1 MKYRI
6 LRLSICISI
15 LVSLVALSFALIRPI
30 YLSLGNVMRSK
41 INELNSTLDKS
52 FGLKVSYSSLSP
64 SILTGINIKS
74 IVVKDSQS
82 DD

>member
-52 FGLKVSYSSLSP
+52 FNELKLQNV
-64 SILTGINIKS
+64 
-74 IVVKDSQS
+74 
-82 DD
+82 